1 MEPNRLYNK
10 ARVLFLQTLIG
21 SNYPGGGLPWWLSG
35 KESPA
40 IQEHGLFPLLGR
52 SPGEG
57 NGNPLQDS
65 CLGNPMDRGA
75 WWATVHGVA
84 KEVDMTQQL
93 NNSPRETVLLRL
105 GLGQCLGYSL
115 GFWCPPALGGL
126 DATGRH
132 AGHLPLCSEAE

>member
-1 MEPNRLYNK
+1 MVKNLPAN
-10 ARVLFLQTLIG
+10 IG
-21 SNYPGGGLPWWLSG
+21 DVGWIPGL
-35 KESPA
+35 E
-40 IQEHGLFPLLGR
+40 R

-57 NGNPLQDS
+57 SGKPLQYS

-132 AGHLPLCSEAE
+132 AGHLPLCSEAD